1 MSKGVCQKCFH
12 RIVCL
17 GGLRSIGSFHHVP
30 QDVPIVAALFAGI
43 RLSLRHIDGQIEW
56 GQHDQISMDV
66 FVPLRLSWLVWYHRT
81 LI

>member
-1 MSKGVCQKCFH
+1 M
-12 RIVCL
+12 
-17 GGLRSIGSFHHVP
+17 P

-66 FVPLRLSWLVWYHRT
+66 VCPFEAELVGLVSPYADMNV
-81 LI
+81 ISK